1 MNAQYWNMQD
11 NAFLLEERARE
22 LTQATHAKSEFLARM
37 SHEIRTP
44 MNGIMG
50 MTQLLHNTNLAPEE
64 KKFVET
70 IHQSSEVLLVILNDI
85 LDLSKIESGKLELR
99 RIEFDIVETITETV
113 KLLETQASASQLTI
127 HKEFLETTPH
137 RIWGDPG
144 RIRQILTNLIGNA
157 IKFSEKGDITVCLNT
172 EMVSENKVL
181 VLIQVIDAGISVPK
195 DEQEHVFE
203 AFVQAD
209 DSTTRRFSGTGLG
222 LTISRQLVEMMGGQ
236 IGVENNSGPGST
248 FWFKIPFDV
257 CHAPSATGSLYVDSD
272 TLSMRSELLK
282 DARILVAEDNIVN
295 QFVIRKI
302 LEELGCKATIV
313 NDGIEVV
320 KSWKARRY
328 DIILM
333 DIQMPN
339 RDGIAATGVIRKLEN
354 GERAIPIIA
363 ITANALTSDRDA
375 CIEAGLDDYLSKPY
389 RIKEF
394 KMMLERWV
402 RLSRAPVDS
411 RLA

>member
-1 MNAQYWNMQD
+1 
-11 NAFLLEERARE
+11 
-22 LTQATHAKSEFLARM
+22 
-37 SHEIRTP
+37 
-44 MNGIMG
+44 
-50 MTQLLHNTNLAPEE
+50 
-64 KKFVET
+64 
-70 IHQSSEVLLVILNDI
+70 
-85 LDLSKIESGKLELR
+85 
-99 RIEFDIVETITETV
+99 
-113 KLLETQASASQLTI
+113 
-127 HKEFLETTPH
+127 
-137 RIWGDPG
+137 
-144 RIRQILTNLIGNA
+144 
-157 IKFSEKGDITVCLNT
+157 
-172 EMVSENKVL
+172 
-181 VLIQVIDAGISVPK
+181 
-195 DEQEHVFE
+195 
-203 AFVQAD
+203 
-209 DSTTRRFSGTGLG
+209 
-222 LTISRQLVEMMGGQ
+222 
-236 IGVENNSGPGST
+236 
-248 FWFKIPFDV
+248 
-257 CHAPSATGSLYVDSD
+257 
-272 TLSMRSELLK
+272 MRSELLK